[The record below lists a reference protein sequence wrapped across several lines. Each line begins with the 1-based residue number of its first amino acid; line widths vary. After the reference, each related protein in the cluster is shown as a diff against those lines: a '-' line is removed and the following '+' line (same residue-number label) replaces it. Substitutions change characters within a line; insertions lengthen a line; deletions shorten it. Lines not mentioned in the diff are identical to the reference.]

1 MKLLATL
8 LIAGT
13 ALLAQRAGGG
23 ARMASRPSGG
33 NAGFHRVSPAPPIRI
48 VPPVRTIIAP
58 YPAFYGGYYYGPYTG
73 YDTAPPPPAYG
84 YGYND
89 PNYNN
94 GDPNAPQNYAYDPN
108 QAPPVLINRNYQP
121 DSINPVIRNYSGEP
135 LQDPQ
140 ANAGINDTPQI
151 VFLIAMKDHTI
162 FPAVAYWV
170 EDNTLNYITTQGVH
184 NSASLDNV
192 DRDFSKLLNSQ
203 RQVDFALPPAAK

>member
-8 LIAGT
+8 LIAGV

-23 ARMASRPSGG
+23 ARMAPRPAGG
-33 NAGFHRVSPAPPIRI
+33 NAGFHRVTAPPIRI

-58 YPAFYGGYYYGPYTG
+58 YPAFYGGSYYGPYTG
-73 YDTAPPPPAYG
+73 YDTAPPSSTYG

-89 PNYNN
+89 PNY
-94 GDPNAPQNYAYDPN
+94 GDPNTPQNYAYDPS
-108 QAPPVLINRNYQP
+108 QSGQPQVLINRNYAP
-121 DSINPVIRNYSGEP
+121 DSINPVIHNYSGEP

-140 ANAGINDTPQI
+140 AQGNPGINDTPQV

-170 EDNTLNYITTQGVH
+170 EDGTLNYITTQGVH
-184 NSASLDNV
+184 NSASLDLI
-192 DRDFSKLLNSQ
+192 DRDFSKLLNNQ
-203 RQVDFALPPAAK
+203 RQIDFALPAPK